1 STLEDGNSAEEEE
14 EEADVKPSASDL
26 MQSSSSPSSEAAGST
41 GRDSSSPAT
50 VVNGMKVVKLSITR
64 LESQVRLTETEEMKS
79 SPSPSLAKVKDEPV
93 DEEYEQ
99 ALISSTSTASV
110 KDEPIKDDLKIG
122 SVFSVTPSG
131 ETLPCVNPSSVHMSC
146 SHCRKNLLKGQTAFQ
161 RKGSPALFC
170 STACLTTSFPSAKG
184 ATKLCNYCQKLM
196 LQPQDIVLAPE
207 ANGIIKE
214 FCSQSCLTSFNYKK
228 HALSIRA
235 AAVPPKAPQTQSLC
249 SMCSRFSTSKHEV
262 ILRGTV
268 HKMCSDSCFNSF
280 RTVNNLTMAGCANCG
295 TYCQS
300 KPVMLKL
307 EDCSKTLC
315 NMDCLAKYKE

>member
-1 STLEDGNSAEEEE
+1 
-14 EEADVKPSASDL
+14 

-315 NMDCLAKYKE
+315 NMDCLAKYKEVTGNCLHDNDPYKTATVDVKMV